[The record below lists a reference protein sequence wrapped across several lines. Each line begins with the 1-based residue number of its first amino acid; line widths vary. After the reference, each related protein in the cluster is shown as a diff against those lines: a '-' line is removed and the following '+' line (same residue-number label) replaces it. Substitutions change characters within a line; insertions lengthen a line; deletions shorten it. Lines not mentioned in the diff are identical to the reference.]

1 MTKNWILVANRTD
14 ARVFEHLGPGSG
26 LTKLMEFSHPEGRLK
41 DQDLASDQGGRAY
54 DSEGSGRH
62 RMEQRE
68 SPKEHEDRHFAHDL
82 GKAMSRGLQEHKFTR
97 LFLVAEAGFLGDLKA
112 ALDKK
117 TSSLLGATLDKDLV
131 HVEDRDVADHLGDLL
146 KL

>member
-1 MTKNWILVANRTD
+1 MTKNWVLVANRTG
-14 ARVFEHLGPGSG
+14 ARLFENVGSGSG
-26 LTKLMEFSHPEGRLK
+26 LTKLDEFSHPEGRLK

-68 SPKEHEDRHFAHDL
+68 SPKEHEDREFARSL
-82 GKAMSRGLQEHKFTR
+82 AKALKAGLEKDHFTR
-97 LFLVAEAGFLGDLKA
+97 LFLVAESKFLGEIKA
-112 ALDKK
+112 ELDKK
-117 TSSLLGATLDKDLV
+117 CLSLLEATLDKDLV
-131 HVEDRDVADHLGDLL
+131 HVEDRDIAGHLGDMI